1 MWHSKTMIQSGVN
14 VNKLKNL
21 NQASTDLIINIYLTF
36 ILIAIL
42 LQSAVKQ
49 TENILKANK
58 EKVVKKTQLKRE
70 EYNIL
75 GKVRQVLL

>member
-1 MWHSKTMIQSGVN
+1 MIQSGVN